1 MSHVC
6 PTYHDSLRLKSK
18 KERDRLSWEGEK
30 NLPPLFVLI
39 KCRGGVFSALLSDLL
54 DEARGEETG
63 LAGPLESA
71 LAPTV
76 VSPPQ

>member
-1 MSHVC
+1 M
-6 PTYHDSLRLKSK
+6 
-18 KERDRLSWEGEK
+18 K

-63 LAGPLESA
+63 LAGPLEAA